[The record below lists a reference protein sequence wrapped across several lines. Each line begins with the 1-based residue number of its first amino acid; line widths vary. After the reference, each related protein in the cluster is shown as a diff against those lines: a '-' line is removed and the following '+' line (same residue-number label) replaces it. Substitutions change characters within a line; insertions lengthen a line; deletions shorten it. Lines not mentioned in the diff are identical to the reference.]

1 MELKDDDIIEFELT
15 VEPQSCFSHALKK
28 SFSRHF
34 GNNLQIIVDCPN
46 GSCTEG
52 KITISDFRIRDSA
65 REAVAS
71 GGDRFVI
78 STDCDGWE
86 DKERRKHFRCGSRL
100 TLVAHIR
107 FVQRT
112 AAGA

>member
-1 MELKDDDIIEFELT
+1 MELKDEDIIEFELT

-52 KITISDFRIRDSA
+52 KITVSDFKVRDFARSA
-65 REAVAS
+65 ALQ
-71 GGDRFVI
+71 GKNDFVI

-107 FVQRT
+107 FAQRT